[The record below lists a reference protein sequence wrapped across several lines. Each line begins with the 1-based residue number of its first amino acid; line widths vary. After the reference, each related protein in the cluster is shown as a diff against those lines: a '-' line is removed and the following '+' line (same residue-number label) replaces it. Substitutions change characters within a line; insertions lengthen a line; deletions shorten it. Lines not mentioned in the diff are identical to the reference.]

1 MPVLLALDAAT
12 VSRDGRPVLSRLN
25 LEFSPGTI
33 TAVTGANGSGKST
46 LLALLAGLLP
56 ADAGTV
62 RRPRSLAFVPQRS
75 SASETLPV
83 TVADVVAMGRWEA
96 RPWGRMHRIDRHLV
110 TASAQRMGVDA
121 LRSRPFGDLSGGQRQ
136 RVLIAQGLAQRADAL
151 LLDEPATALDDDGE
165 RILHDVLLEEAARG
179 VTVVHA
185 THDAVAAAR
194 ADRWLHVENGR
205 VMRRH

>member
-1 MPVLLALDAAT
+1 MSHPLALDAAA
-12 VSRDGRPVLSRLN
+12 VSRDGRPVLSGLD
-25 LEFSPGTI
+25 LEFVPGTI

-56 ADAGTV
+56 ADTGAV
-62 RRPRSLAFVPQRS
+62 RRPRSIAFVPQRP

-96 RPWGRMHRIDRHLV
+96 RPWGRLRPDDRALIA
-110 TASAQRMGVDA
+110 ASAERMGVDG
-121 LRSRPFGDLSGGQRQ
+121 LRNRPFGDLSGGQRQ
-136 RVLIAQGLAQRADAL
+136 RALIAQGLAQRADAL
-151 LLDEPATALDDDGE
+151 LLDEPATALDDAGE

-185 THDAVAAAR
+185 THDAAAAAR
-194 ADRWLHVENGR
+194 ADRWLHVERGR
-205 VMRRH
+205 VVSRH